1 MAVQHY
7 QQLIAWQKAIDLVA
21 VVYDKTASFPK
32 CELYGLTS
40 QMRRA
45 AVSIPSN
52 IAEGQGRRSLGEFQH
67 FLGIAKGSLFE
78 LETQAVIAVRLK
90 FLAESEGD
98 CLQNMIHEVGRIIS
112 GLMAS
117 LDKAPLATSN

>member
-1 MAVQHY
+1 MPVQHY

-21 VVYDKTASFPK
+21 DVYRSTAKFPRE
-32 CELYGLTS
+32 ELYGLTS

-45 AVSIPSN
+45 AVSVPSN
-52 IAEGQGRRSLGEFQH
+52 IAEGQGRKSRGEFQH

-78 LETQAVIAVRLK
+78 LETQVLISVRLGFMATDQSK
-90 FLAESEGD
+90 P
-98 CLQNMIHEVGRIIS
+98 LQALIHEVGRIVS

-117 LDKAPLATSN
+117 LKEKELATSH

>member
-1 MAVQHY
+1 MPVQHY

-21 VVYDKTASFPK
+21 AIYEATARFPK
-32 CELYGLTS
+32 EELYGLTS

-52 IAEGQGRRSLGEFQH
+52 IAEGQGRASRGEFQH

-78 LETQAVIAVRLK
+78 LETQVVIAVRLHVMHDPDGQ
-90 FLAESEGD
+90 S
-98 CLQNMIHEVGRIIS
+98 LQYRISEVGRIVN
-112 GLMAS
+112 GLVAS
-117 LDKAPLATSN
+117 LNKKELATSH

>member
-1 MAVQHY
+1 MGLQHY
-7 QQLIAWQKAIDLVA
+7 QQLIAWQKSVDLVVA
-21 VVYDKTASFPK
+21 VYKSTSTFLKQEV
-32 CELYGLTS
+32 YGLTS

-52 IAEGQGRRSLGEFQH
+52 IAEGQGRKSRGEFQH

-78 LETQAVIAVRLK
+78 LETQTVILVRLG
-90 FLAESEGD
+90 FMPPDEGHAR
-98 CLQNMIHEVGRIIS
+98 QSKIHEVGRILS

-117 LDKAPLATSN
+117 LTEKELATNH

>member
-7 QQLIAWQKAIDLVA
+7 QQLIAWQKAIDLVTA
-21 VVYDKTASFPK
+21 VYRSTAKFPK
-32 CELYGLTS
+32 DELYGLTS

-52 IAEGQGRRSLGEFQH
+52 IAEGQGRRSRGEFQH

-78 LETQAVIAVRLK
+78 LETQVLISVRLG
-90 FLAESEGD
+90 FIGNDAGEA
-98 CLQNMIHEVGRIIS
+98 LQGMIHEVGRILS
-112 GLMAS
+112 GFMAS
-117 LDKAPLATSN
+117 LKEQELATSH